1 MTDRPRPVQGGS
13 GAPDAMN
20 NASGSNTAAAMLP
33 GGVDVHLALRAAR
46 AGCTVLITGETGVG
60 KGWLAR
66 WVHEH
71 SPRAAEP
78 FVPVNCGAI
87 PDTIIDSHLF
97 GHARGSFTGATQE
110 HPGMIRAAAKGSLLL
125 DEVSELPP
133 SAQVRLLRLLQEREA
148 QPVGYSRP
156 ITVDVRV
163 IAATNI
169 DLHSAVKTGKFRED
183 LLYRLDVVRLHVRP
197 LRERQDELASLIDAF
212 NCEFAVMHHRDVLKF
227 TSEAVAYM
235 RRSRWPGN
243 VRQVRT
249 VMERLH
255 VLCPHD
261 RITTEDLAMFG
272 GLGGDGESNQN
283 VGVTSVDQVRLEH
296 VQRVVEQSRG
306 SVSRAADRLG
316 VHRSTL
322 YRWLRDQDD
331 LAND

>member
-1 MTDRPRPVQGGS
+1 MA
-13 GAPDAMN
+13 AP
-20 NASGSNTAAAMLP
+20 TLP
-33 GGVDVHLALRAAR
+33 GGVDAQLALRAAR

-87 PDTIIDSHLF
+87 PDSIIDSHLF

-148 QPVGYSRP
+148 QPVGYSKP
-156 ITVDVRV
+156 VTVDVRV
-163 IAATNI
+163 IAATNV
-169 DLHSAVKTGKFRED
+169 DLQLAVKTGRFRED
-183 LLYRLDVVRLHVRP
+183 LMYRLDVVRLHVRP
-197 LRERQDELASLIDAF
+197 LRERQDELAGLVARF
-212 NCEFAVMHHRDVLKF
+212 NREFAAMHHRDELQF
-227 TSEAVAYM
+227 ASDAVAYM

-272 GLGGDGESNQN
+272 GLGGDGDSTLG

-296 VQRVVEQSRG
+296 VQRVVEQTHG
-306 SVSRAADRLG
+306 SVSKAADRLG

-322 YRWLRDQDD
+322 YRWLRDQGD
-331 LAND
+331 AAAE